1 MSREDI
7 VCWIAKDSHGELFS
21 FPGGPHLY
29 LWPFHEGEEEISS
42 LEWIAHDLIVVVRVP
57 IEVEGLEE
65 EVHCS
70 SGTVERWGHCTFQC
84 AINGLW
90 LRLGLCWLL
99 RGYASTSRSS
109 TSRGTSSASRS
120 SSTWGSASTCRGS
133 SSASCWWLRR
143 LLKCLLRLLHLYC
156 STSSSSGYSSSC
168 HRTCSCE

>member
-7 VCWIAKDSHGELFS
+7 VCRIAKDSHGELLS
-21 FPGGPHLY
+21 FPSGPHLY

-42 LEWIAHDLIVVVRVP
+42 LEWIAHDLILVVRVS

-65 EVHCS
+65 EIYCS
-70 SGTVERWGHCTFQC
+70 SGTVEWWGHCTFQC

-90 LRLGLCWLL
+90 LRLSLCWLL
-99 RGYASTSRSS
+99 RGNASSSRS
-109 TSRGTSSASRS
+109 TTTPSRGTSPASRRS
-120 SSTWGSASTCRGS
+120 SSSGSASTCWGA

-156 STSSSSGYSSSC
+156 STSPSSGYSSSC
-168 HRTCSCE
+168 HRT